1 MRRCGFRIPTIPALL
16 SALLLVGC
24 VTLSQSEL
32 ERELRRAGSA
42 VPGLGKDFLLFPVHA
57 DSKIAAWTL
66 LAEARTGGG
75 SPMAERLAYDF
86 ERAERRSMKIVVG
99 GAYPALTREIVLEAL
114 ERNPDSDLSR
124 LTLVVVGAGDYT
136 DELRRAA
143 RAQRI
148 RFYQRSLSR

>member
-1 MRRCGFRIPTIPALL
+1 MRRVGRTLATLALFPALL
-16 SALLLVGC
+16 SGC
-24 VTLSQSEL
+24 VTLTQTEL
-32 ERELRRAGSA
+32 EQELRQAGRA
-42 VPGLGKDFLLFPVHA
+42 VPGLGDDFLLFPIHA
-57 DSKIAAWTL
+57 DSKVAAWTL
-66 LAEARTGGG
+66 LAEARSGEG
-75 SPMAERLAYDF
+75 SPMAQQLAYDF